1 MTPSGNRLLPLIA
14 VAVVVVVAAVTIGP
28 SLHAPASRTE
38 PPRPVRSV
46 EADTTADTLRTV
58 SAQLKALEQRNNALA
73 EENERLRRNEEAR
86 STRVDGL
93 AVQIDRIRAGLA
105 KENDSPEVQAMR
117 RQLEELR
124 TQAAQMRDSPE
135 QLRTLNQRIV
145 ELEQRIGRLAGGRG
159 AGGDPQ
165 PGAGTE
171 GGTGQPG
178 NLAGIVGSGPGGG
191 YRPGAGAGAAP
202 PLPAGGGGL
211 LDPAGV
217 MRSLGIGGAGG
228 GSAPA
233 TAMRG
238 PDGKPLTGLVWYGA
252 LETGGGLQPQSIE
265 SRLPWLSDPAR
276 QSAGATPLAL
286 PPAPV
291 PHYTI
296 PAWSTL
302 LDATAMT
309 ALIGRISTQ
318 GTLLD
323 PYPFKLIVGPDALAA
338 NGHMIPGLTGM
349 VLAGTASGDWGL
361 SCVRGTITGALFVF
375 EDGTTLSYP
384 QGNAVM
390 PQAAGQGSGAAASS
404 SGQKI
409 ELGTISDDQGNP
421 CVVGKRVTNAGSYLA
436 DRIGIVAAGAA
447 AQALADS
454 QTSRTTS
461 SGPFGTV
468 SNSDVTGSAGQY
480 VLGSTA
486 QSAVG
491 EVGKWLD
498 ERQKQSFDAIYAP
511 SGARVAV
518 HITKDIYID
527 RQPDGRRLV
536 YPTGGS
542 THVRLD

>member
-28 SLHAPASRTE
+28 SLRAPASRTE
-38 PPRPVRSV
+38 PPKPVRSV

-58 SAQLKALEQRNNALA
+58 SAQLKALEQRNSALA

-105 KENDSPEVQAMR
+105 QENDSPEVQAMR

-135 QLRTLNQRIV
+135 LRALNQRIV

-159 AGGDPQ
+159 ASGDTQ
-165 PGAGTE
+165 PGAGAE

-178 NLAGIVGSGPGGG
+178 NLAGIVGPGPGGG
-191 YRPGAGAGAAP
+191 YRPGAGAGAGAAP
-202 PLPAGGGGL
+202 PLPAGGGL

-217 MRSLGIGGAGG
+217 MRAIGIGGAGG
-228 GSAPA
+228 GSTPA

-252 LETGGGLQPQSIE
+252 LEEGGGLQAQPVE
-265 SRLPWLSDPAR
+265 ARLPWLGDPSR
-276 QSAGATPLAL
+276 QAAGAAPVAL

-291 PHYTI
+291 PRYTI

-309 ALIGRISTQ
+309 ALVGRISTQ

-323 PYPFKLIVGPDALAA
+323 PYPFKLIIGPDALAA

-390 PQAAGQGSGAAASS
+390 PQTAGQGSAAAGS

-436 DRIGIVAAGAA
+436 DRLGIVAAGAA

-461 SGPFGTV
+461 SGPLGTV
-468 SNSDVTGSAGQY
+468 SNSDVTGNVGQF

-511 SGARVAV
+511 PGARVAV
-518 HITKDIYID
+518 HIAKDIYID
-527 RQPDGRRLV
+527 WLPNGRRLA
-536 YPTGGS
+536 YPTGVS
-542 THVRLD
+542 THVRFD

>member
-1 MTPSGNRLLPLIA
+1 MTPSGNRLLPIIV
-14 VAVVVVVAAVTIGP
+14 VAVVAVVALVTIGP
-28 SLHAPASRTE
+28 NLHAPAPRAE
-38 PPRPVRSV
+38 PPKPVRSV

-58 SAQLKALEQRNNALA
+58 SAQLKALEQRNDALA
-73 EENERLRRNEEAR
+73 TENERLRRNEEAR

-93 AVQIDRIRAGLA
+93 TAQVERLRATLA
-105 KENDSPEVQAMR
+105 QDSDPPEVQAMR

-135 QLRTLNQRIV
+135 LRALNQRIV
-145 ELEQRIGRLAGGRG
+145 ELEQRIGRLAGARG
-159 AGGDPQ
+159 AGGAVQ
-165 PGAGTE
+165 TGAGAE
-171 GGTGQPG
+171 SGAGQPE
-178 NLAGIVGSGPGGG
+178 NLAGIVGPGPGGG
-191 YRPGAGAGAAP
+191 YRPGAAA
-202 PLPAGGGGL
+202 PLPASGSGGL

-228 GSAPA
+228 VAPA

-252 LETGGGLQPQSIE
+252 LETGGGLQPQSVE

-276 QSAGATPLAL
+276 QTTGVSPVAL
-286 PPAPV
+286 QPV
-291 PHYTI
+291 PVPRYTI

-309 ALIGRISTQ
+309 ALVGRISTA

-375 EDGTTLSYP
+375 EDGATLSYP

-390 PQAAGQGSGAAASS
+390 PQTAGQSSAAAGS

-468 SNSDVTGSAGQY
+468 SNSDVTGSAGKF

-511 SGARVAV
+511 PGARVAV
-518 HITKDIYID
+518 HIAKDIYID
-527 RQPDGRRLV
+527 WLPDGRRLA